1 MCSPFAPELVN
12 HLKKI
17 NVSAYKIASSEILN
31 FDLLNE
37 VAKQKK
43 PIFLS
48 TGMAT
53 FNDVVLSL
61 KYLKKNM

>member
-1 MCSPFAPELVN
+1 
-12 HLKKI
+12 
-17 NVSAYKIASSEILN
+17 VSAYKIASSEILN
-31 FDLLNE
+31 FDLLHE
-37 VAKQKK
+37 VVKQKK

-61 KYLKKNM
+61 KYLKKKKVKKITLLQCNTNK

>member
-43 PIFLS
+43 PIF
-48 TGMAT
+48 
-53 FNDVVLSL
+53 
-61 KYLKKNM
+61 YLREWLLLMT